1 MKAHREVAPQEIEAV
16 TRALALF
23 LANRIEEGRAELD
36 KVAVEVLE
44 LVYTGG
50 LRLGIEA
57 HATSARRQGSDK
69 NDGQAVIG
77 GL

>member
-1 MKAHREVAPQEIEAV
+1 MKAHRDLSPQELEALS
-16 TRALALF
+16 RALALF
-23 LANRIEEGRAELD
+23 LADRIEEGRAELD
-36 KVAVEVLE
+36 KLPAEVLE
-44 LVYTGG
+44 WAYTGG

-57 HATSARRQGSDK
+57 HATAARRQGSNK